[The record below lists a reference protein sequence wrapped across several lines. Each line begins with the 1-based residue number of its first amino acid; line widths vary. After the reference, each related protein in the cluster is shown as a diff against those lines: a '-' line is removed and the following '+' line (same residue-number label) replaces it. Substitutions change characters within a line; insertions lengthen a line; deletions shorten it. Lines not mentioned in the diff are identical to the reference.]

1 MRLSCWL
8 SLFFVVSAC
17 GKLSPNVGEKLVQA
31 PPARPQPPPQQAVTA
46 PAVVEKPQAAL
57 IKPFFAQFLK
67 RPLEAKVD
75 PFRSNLAHFAPHIEI
90 EEEKAEEREQK
101 TPLEYYDVSQYKL
114 VLIMS
119 GTAQPKA
126 MVIDP
131 RGKSYVLQVG
141 TKIGTRD
148 GKVVSITTT
157 EVRIE
162 EPGRPPF
169 IMALEP
175 PTVEMEKELRAV
187 EEY

>member
-1 MRLSCWL
+1 MMRLIFWL
-8 SLFFVVSAC
+8 FLFIVLSGC
-17 GKLSPNVGEKLVQA
+17 GKVSPNLGEKLVQA
-31 PPARPQPPPQQAVTA
+31 PPAQKAPQQQTAPPPV
-46 PAVVEKPQAAL
+46 VVEKPQAAL
-57 IKPFFAQFLK
+57 LKPFFTQFLK

-75 PFRSNLAHFAPHIEI
+75 PFRSNLAHFAPHVEI
-90 EEEKAEEREQK
+90 EEEKTEEQEQK

-148 GKVVSITTT
+148 GKVVSITST

-162 EPGRPPF
+162 EPGKPPY

-175 PTVEMEKELRAV
+175 PTVEMEKELQAV